1 MTAEINTL
9 SLDELETI
17 REKLFSIALLTRD
30 ADLSD
35 KLYETIDL
43 VEKKNGGKETCKN

>member
-9 SLDELETI
+9 GFDELEAI

-43 VEKKNGGKETCKN
+43 VEKKMGGKETCKN